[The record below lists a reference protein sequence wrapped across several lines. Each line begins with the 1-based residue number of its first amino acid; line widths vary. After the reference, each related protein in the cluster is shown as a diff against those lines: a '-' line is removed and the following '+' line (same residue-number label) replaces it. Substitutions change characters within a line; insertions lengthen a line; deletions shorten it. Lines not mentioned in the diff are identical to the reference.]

1 MKVSKIV
8 LMLGLLPLLG
18 SCDFFAAGVFCAPRH
33 VNVKLQGGNE
43 SSATFLQ
50 VKPAQIS
57 VKQGCSF
64 EIRFPA
70 GKKAKTIS
78 GTQWLDNPVLTTSPI
93 IVLVP
98 PAEAKIVYKYDIE
111 VEGFGVLDPRA
122 RVK

>member
-33 VNVKLQGGNE
+33 VNVKLKGGDE
-43 SSATFLQ
+43 TVATYMQ

-70 GKKAKTIS
+70 GKKVKTDS
-78 GTQWLDNPVLTTSPI
+78 GTPWLKKPFSTTSPI
-93 IVLVP
+93 IVSVP
-98 PAEAKIVYKYDIE
+98 MAEPKTVYKYDLE